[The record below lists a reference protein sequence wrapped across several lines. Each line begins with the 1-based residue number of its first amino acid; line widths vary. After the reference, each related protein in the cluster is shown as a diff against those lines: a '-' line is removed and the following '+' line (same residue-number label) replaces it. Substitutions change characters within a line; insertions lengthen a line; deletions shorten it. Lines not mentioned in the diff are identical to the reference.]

1 MKNNKFM
8 PMVPTLAALA
18 LFLLGASQVWAFTEA
33 NDAWDGDGLWLLGLP
48 DWLLLVLAALLA
60 MLLTGL
66 GLVLHH
72 WRYPTRRS
80 RGRTFATLGGSALAG
95 LLLASAAADTWQDY
109 QAEKI
114 LQLLPP
120 TAAGRPVPDL
130 LLPPAPGQ
138 SDGSANGSA
147 DSQVPLRES
156 ALPSLPDR
164 DRPAQ
169 VNFSALESDTL
180 YLNLF
185 DDVDLLAVRDRLV
198 AGPDGQAWVGHV
210 QDDPESEVI
219 LASQGAS
226 LAGTVSY
233 AGRLFEIMARNGSIH
248 AVREIDLTRLPPEDP
263 PALPAS
269 EDAAISAAATPEND
283 AAVTGQVIDVMVVYS
298 PQAEANAGGDSG
310 IRSRILQAVTAAN
323 QAFLNSGIDT
333 ALNLVHMGQI
343 AYVETHAMPTTLARL
358 RVDGDDAL
366 DEVHALRD
374 RYGADL
380 VVLVSAD
387 RDYCSAGYLMDGVA
401 SDFASFAFALVRD
414 GCLST
419 GSLAHQIGHLMG
431 NTHNPEHA
439 HTAGASPDA
448 HGYRLCGQF
457 RDLMSYP
464 CGNEPRINFFSNP
477 DIEYQG
483 WPTGILGANDTA
495 RSMNDTAVTV
505 ARFQAAGGAADSTPR
520 IPPAPDN
527 LRAQVTADDAITLT
541 WTDRATDEVGYKVWS
556 SLDGAS
562 WYEIAALG
570 ADATRFV
577 DSGLARGQT
586 YAYRVLAYNGIGNS
600 DFSTTVAIPLAKT
613 ASSTA
618 RSNNPAAGILASAQ
632 ATPSQGPTANP
643 NAAGLQPDQKQD
655 LAANNASSSAADRKP
670 STKPDKK
677 PPAPK
682 NTWNS
687 WEHPHSFTQLPMTKE
702 GWTDLLA
709 LYQHPDYYLD
719 SRIVYVSSSLGDD
732 ATALVYGK
740 DSPAV
745 GPDPFKPVGP
755 IAAYKTIQQ
764 AYAQLRHGYPDILLL
779 RRGDVF
785 DETLSQGWMGRW
797 QKSGRSPMERMMV
810 HSWGEAENRPL
821 LRPADRILN
830 VTGGGGTP
838 AEIGYLIFSGFE
850 GYAAHRDP
858 ASDRY
863 VDANLVDANGRLV
876 QPPAGVTWLMPGADI
891 LFEDIR
897 LTFGQF
903 TAQNTGAI
911 PLQRVAVRRSI
922 IDKNYGISGKSHAQ
936 GIYASGITGL
946 LIEES
951 LFDHNGKNDSI
962 PNAYPT
968 IFNHNLYIQV
978 DNTDVIVRGNIISN
992 PSSHGLQLR
1001 PGGIIEDNVFLK
1013 NPIAAFISG
1022 SGGRMVAN
1030 VVLSGNDIST
1040 SLPRGWGLDVLTANP
1055 TVVSHNI
1062 VANKNAGVAAGFAFK
1077 LTCAPDW
1084 DRCPVTLT
1092 EKSLTFA
1099 NNIAY
1104 DWKGQAFGIEGN
1116 WPLGG
1121 SGIIERNQFRQF
1133 DATQYLVNIQNQPE
1147 PFAGFT
1153 LANNAYFN
1161 DPSATGWFR
1170 LGSNSFGFD
1179 AWATLVS
1186 EVGSTATAP
1195 SFPDPE
1201 RTIESYQQ
1209 SLGLPASHDAF
1220 IAEALRQSRFNWR
1233 EQFTAKAVNS
1243 YIRAGFGL
1251 TPP

>member
-1 MKNNKFM
+1 
-8 PMVPTLAALA
+8 MVPTLAALSV
-18 LFLLGASQVWAFTEA
+18 FWLGAAPVWANLAE
-33 NDAWDGDGLWLLGLP
+33 NQGMDGLWLLALP
-48 DWLLLVLAALLA
+48 DWLLTLLVAVLVMVLAGSGLALY
-60 MLLTGL
+60 
-66 GLVLHH
+66 H
-72 WRYPTRRS
+72 WRRS
-80 RGRTFATLGGSALAG
+80 PRLSRPRTFLTLTGSALTAI
-95 LLLASAAADTWQDY
+95 LFVLLAADAWQAY
-109 QAEKI
+109 QADKI
-114 LQLLPP
+114 LQLPP
-120 TAAGRPVPDL
+120 TAAGSPVPDL
-130 LLPPAPGQ
+130 LLPLPSGQEDIQPAMPK
-138 SDGSANGSA
+138 
-147 DSQVPLRES
+147 S
-156 ALPSLPDR
+156 ALPALPR
-164 DRPAQ
+164 RARHVQ
-169 VNFSALESDTL
+169 VNFSALDGDTL

-185 DDVDLLAVRDRLV
+185 DDVDLLAVRDRL
-198 AGPDGQAWVGHV
+198 AEGRGGQAWVGHLE
-210 QDDPESEVI
+210 DDPDSEVI
-219 LASQGAS
+219 LASLGNA
-226 LAGTVSY
+226 LTGTVTT
-233 AGRLFEIMARNGSIH
+233 AGRLFEILAINGAAH
-248 AVREIDLTRLPPEDP
+248 VVREIDLGRLPAEDP
-263 PALPAS
+263 SAVLAPEADAFLRGGSSAS
-269 EDAAISAAATPEND
+269 ED
-283 AAVTGQVIDVMVVYS
+283 AVTGQVIDVMVVYS
-298 PQAEANAGGDSG
+298 PQAKTNAGGDSG
-310 IRSRILQAVTAAN
+310 IESRIIHAVTAAN
-323 QAFLNSGIDT
+323 QAFINSHIET
-333 ALNLVHMGQI
+333 ALDLVYLGQI
-343 AYVETHAMPTTLARL
+343 DYVETHAMPETLARL
-358 RVDGDDAL
+358 RVDGDDQL
-366 DEVHALRD
+366 DKVHALRD
-374 RYGADL
+374 QYGADL

-387 RDYCSAGYLMDGVA
+387 TDHCGAGYLMREVSLA
-401 SDFASFAFALVRD
+401 SATSAFALVRD
-414 GCLST
+414 GCLSA
-419 GSLAHQIGHLMG
+419 GSFAHQIGHLMG
-431 NTHNPEHA
+431 STHNPEHA
-439 HTAGASPDA
+439 STPGASADA
-448 HGYRLCGQF
+448 YGYRLCGQF

-464 CGNEPRINFFSNP
+464 CGGEPRINVFSNP
-477 DIEYQG
+477 DISFLS
-483 WPTGILGANDTA
+483 WPTGILGSNDAA
-495 RSMNDTAVTV
+495 RSMNATAETV
-505 ARFQAAGGAADSTPR
+505 AGFHAAHDAHGHSMDPTLRVPA
-520 IPPAPDN
+520 APDN
-527 LRAQVTADDAITLT
+527 LQARVSGGDAITLT
-541 WTDRATDEVGYKVWS
+541 WTDHADDARGYKVQS
-556 SLDGAS
+556 SVDGTN
-562 WYEIAALG
+562 WYEIAVLE
-570 ADATRFV
+570 ADATHFA
-577 DSGLARGQT
+577 DTGLAKGHT
-586 YAYRVLAYNGIGNS
+586 YAYRVLAYNGIGHS
-600 DFSTTVAIPLAKT
+600 DFSATVT
-613 ASSTA
+613 ASLVKNSSATA
-618 RSNNPAAGILASAQ
+618 RSNTPTTAILANAQ
-632 ATPSQGPTANP
+632 ATPSQSPTANP
-643 NAAGLQPDQKQD
+643 GAVGLKPDPDQKQD
-655 LAANNASSSAADRKP
+655 LAANNTSSSAADRKP
-670 STKPDKK
+670 SAKPDKK
-677 PPAPK
+677 PK

-687 WEHPHSFTQLPMTKE
+687 WDHLHSFTQLPMTKE

-709 LYQHPDYYLD
+709 LYQHPDYYKD

-732 ATALVYGK
+732 ATAVVYGK
-740 DSPAV
+740 GSTAV

-755 IAAYKTIQQ
+755 VAAFKTIKQ
-764 AYAQLRHGYPDILLL
+764 AYTQLRHGYPDILLL

-785 DETLSQGWMGRW
+785 DEGLSQGWDGRW
-797 QKSGRSPMERMMV
+797 QKSGRSPKERMMV
-810 HSWGEAENRPL
+810 HSWGDADKRPL

-863 VDANLVDANGRLV
+863 VDANLVDANGRLL

-903 TAQNTGAI
+903 TAQNTGAM

-951 LFDHNGKNDSI
+951 LFDYNGKNDSI

-978 DNTDVIVRGNIISN
+978 DNTDVIVKGNIISN

-1001 PGGIIEDNVFLK
+1001 PGGIIEENLFLK

-1022 SGGRMVAN
+1022 SGGRMAAN

-1062 VANKNAGVAAGFAFK
+1062 VANKDAGVAAGFAFK

-1133 DATQYLVNIQNQPE
+1133 DATQYLVSIQNQPE

-1153 LANNAYFN
+1153 FANNAYFN
-1161 DPSATGWFR
+1161 DPSAAGWFR
-1170 LGSNSFGFD
+1170 LGSKSYGFD
-1179 AWATLVS
+1179 AWATLVN

-1209 SLGLPASHDAF
+1209 SLGLSASHDAF
-1220 IAEALRQSRFNWR
+1220 IAEALKQSRFNWR
-1233 EQFTAKAVNS
+1233 EQFTAKAVNA

-1251 TPP
+1251 TLP

>member
-8 PMVPTLAALA
+8 PIVLTLTALA
-18 LFLLGASQVWAFTEA
+18 IFLLGAHPVWAFTDA
-33 NDAWDGDGLWLLGLP
+33 NDAWDGLWLLGLP
-48 DWLLLVLAALLA
+48 DWLLLVLVALVTMLLA
-60 MLLTGL
+60 GL

-95 LLLASAAADTWQDY
+95 LLLAAAAADTWQAY
-109 QAEKI
+109 QADKI

-130 LLPPAPGQ
+130 LLPPASGQ
-138 SDGSANGSA
+138 SEVSA
-147 DSQVPLRES
+147 DGQVPLPES

-164 DRPAQ
+164 DRPTQ
-169 VNFSALESDTL
+169 VNFSALKSDAL

-185 DDVDLLAVRDRLV
+185 EDVDLLAVRDRLV

-210 QDDPESEVI
+210 QDDPDSEVI

-226 LAGTVSY
+226 LAGTVTY
-233 AGRLFEIMARNGSIH
+233 AGRLFEIMARGDNAH
-248 AVREIDLTRLPPEDP
+248 AVREIDLTQLPPEDP
-263 PALPAS
+263 TAVPAS
-269 EDAAISAAATPEND
+269 EDSPISDGAMPGND

-298 PQAEANAGGDSG
+298 PQAEANAGGEAG
-310 IRSRILQAVTAAN
+310 VRSRILQAITAAN
-323 QAFLNSGIDT
+323 QAFLNSEIDT

-343 AYVETHAMPTTLARL
+343 DYVETHSMPTTLAWL
-358 RVDGDDAL
+358 RANGDDAL

-374 RYGADL
+374 QYGADL

-387 RDYCSAGYLMDGVA
+387 RDYCGAGYLIDGVA
-401 SDFASFAFALVRD
+401 SNLASFAFALVRD
-414 GCLST
+414 ACLST

-431 NTHNPEHA
+431 NAHNPEHA
-439 HTAGASPDA
+439 HSAGASPDA
-448 HGYRLCGQF
+448 HGYRLCGEF

-464 CGNEPRINFFSNP
+464 CADEPRVNLFSNP
-477 DIEYQG
+477 DIQYQG

-505 ARFQAAGGAADSTPR
+505 ARFQAAGGTTDPLPR
-520 IPPAPDN
+520 IPAAPDN
-527 LRAQVTADDAITLT
+527 LQAQVTAADAITLT
-541 WTDRATDEVGYKVWS
+541 WTDRATDEVGYKVQS
-556 SLDGAS
+556 SVDGAT

-577 DSGLARGQT
+577 DSGLAQGQT
-586 YAYRVLAYNGIGNS
+586 YAYRVLAYNGIGNADYS
-600 DFSTTVAIPLAKT
+600 ATVATPLAKT

-618 RSNNPAAGILASAQ
+618 RSNTSAAGILASAQ
-632 ATPSQGPTANP
+632 ATPSQSPTANP
-643 NAAGLQPDQKQD
+643 GAAGLKPDPNQKQD
-655 LAANNASSSAADRKP
+655 LAANNVSSSTAAQKP
-670 STKPDKK
+670 SAKPEKK
-677 PPAPK
+677 PSLPK

-785 DETLSQGWMGRW
+785 EEALSQGWGGRW

-863 VDANLVDANGRLV
+863 VDANQLDANGRLL

-903 TAQNTGAI
+903 TAQNTGAM
-911 PLQRVAVRRSI
+911 PLQMVAVRRSI

-951 LFDHNGKNDSI
+951 LFDYNGKNDSI

-978 DNTDVIVRGNIISN
+978 DNTDVIVKGNIISN

-1001 PGGIIEDNVFLK
+1001 PGGIIEENLFLK

-1022 SGGRMVAN
+1022 SGGRMAAN

-1062 VANKNAGVAAGFAFK
+1062 VANKDAGVAAGFAFK

-1104 DWKGQAFGIEGN
+1104 DWKGQAFGIEGS

-1133 DATQYLVNIQNQPE
+1133 DATQYLVSIQNQPE

-1153 LANNAYFN
+1153 FANNAYFN
-1161 DPSATGWFR
+1161 DPSAAGWFR
-1170 LGSNSFGFD
+1170 LGSKSYGFD
-1179 AWATLVS
+1179 AWATLVN

-1209 SLGLPASHDAF
+1209 SLGLSASHDAF
-1220 IAEALRQSRFNWR
+1220 IAEALKQSRFNWR

-1251 TPP
+1251 TLP